1 MSDRRGSTGRKLGIG
16 GGIVGVIIVAVL
28 TLLNGGNIGDVV
40 SNIVQQG
47 GFETAGSQPRELDA
61 EDQRLFD
68 LASKVLAGTEDVWTR
83 EFQRRGWGTYEC
95 PKMVIYSGSV
105 SSGCGTGT
113 SQMGPFYCSADETV
127 YIDLDFFRDME
138 SNIGAGG
145 DFAYAYVIAHE
156 VGHHV
161 QHLLGTLDDAH
172 SAMSRMSERE
182 SNRMSVRLELQADYY
197 AGVWAALDNEMFG
210 SLEPGDA
217 ERAIAAASK
226 IGDDYLQRK
235 ATGREVPD
243 SFNHGRSAQ
252 RVAWLKK
259 GLATGDPLQGDT
271 FTPAYEDL

>member
-83 EFQRRGWGTYEC
+83 EFQRQGWGTYEC

-113 SQMGPFYCSADETV
+113 SQNSP
-127 YIDLDFFRDME
+127 
-138 SNIGAGG
+138 
-145 DFAYAYVIAHE
+145 
-156 VGHHV
+156 
-161 QHLLGTLDDAH
+161 
-172 SAMSRMSERE
+172 
-182 SNRMSVRLELQADYY
+182 
-197 AGVWAALDNEMFG
+197 
-210 SLEPGDA
+210 
-217 ERAIAAASK
+217 
-226 IGDDYLQRK
+226 
-235 ATGREVPD
+235 
-243 SFNHGRSAQ
+243 
-252 RVAWLKK
+252 
-259 GLATGDPLQGDT
+259 
-271 FTPAYEDL
+271 